1 MAYEY
6 DHDCPFEA
14 FITNLGKYNEG
25 ELVGEWVKFP
35 TTSEELQKVFER
47 IGIGSKDDFGNPYEE
62 WFISDY
68 DCYVDG
74 LYEKLGEYENL
85 DELNYLASK
94 LDELDDHD
102 YNHFQAAMQI
112 SDYTGSI
119 KDVIN
124 LIDNLDKYEIYPGVE
139 SNADLGHYYI
149 EELGMMEVPDYL
161 ADYIDY
167 EAYGRDV
174 AINEM
179 GQFTDYGYVRDT
191 QESFTEYYD
200 GDRENIPDEYRVMDF
215 MVSGEKE
222 RKTMNYETFKQ
233 EFAEDIKEKLYE
245 RGYDDVRISFNN
257 VEKTNQNYEAM
268 SVVPEGSNVGVNFNI
283 ENAFANYE
291 HTDDY
296 AGVLASATMVIA
308 DGLDR
313 APAIDVSALM
323 DYENMKEKLS
333 VEVISADAN
342 ADLLANV
349 PHDRMEDLA
358 VVYRFVME
366 SSEDGRASILVT
378 NNLMDR
384 MGVSHEQLRSDAL
397 ENSPEIRPV
406 VIMGM
411 NEVMKEMMGPEVYEM
426 FGIPDDA
433 EETMYV
439 ATVPDKNS
447 GAGVIAYQDF
457 MDQAAER
464 VGGDFFVL
472 PSSINEILLVP
483 DNGDM
488 TADALRD
495 MVKDVNAKEV
505 SPEERLSDNVY
516 HYDSK
521 DHVFEL
527 AEKFEARL
535 APFDIKELRDLT
547 AYDELELDTLGDEK
561 TALFLIMSDTDGT
574 FNFLISMIYTQMFNL
589 LCEKADDVYGGRLPV
604 HVRCLIDEAA
614 NIGQIPNLEKLV
626 ATIRSREISACLVLQ
641 AKSQLKAI
649 YKDNADT
656 IIGNMDSQI
665 FLGGTEQTTLKDLN
679 AILGKE
685 TIDMYNTGQSKGSQE
700 SYNMNYQKLGKD
712 LMTMDE
718 LAVMDG
724 SKCIVQVRGVRPFL
738 SDKYDLTQHPNYK
751 LTADYDKRNYF
762 DVVKFLSHN
771 LILKA
776 DDEYQVIDVT
786 E

>member
-191 QESFTEYYD
+191 QEYFTEYYD

-215 MVSGEKE
+215 KVSGEKE

-268 SVVPEGSNVGVNFNI
+268 SVVPEGNNVGVNFNI
-283 ENAFANYE
+283 ENAFASYE

-384 MGVSHEQLRSDAL
+384 MGVSHEQLRADAL

-411 NEVMKEMMGPEVYEM
+411 NEVMKEMIDPEVYEM

-464 VGGDFFVL
+464 VGGDLL

-527 AEKFEARL
+527 AEKFEARQQEKKTE
-535 APFDIKELRDLT
+535 I
-547 AYDELELDTLGDEK
+547 DEK
-561 TALFLIMSDTDGT
+561 SE
-574 FNFLISMIYTQMFNL
+574 
-589 LCEKADDVYGGRLPV
+589 EKGSV
-604 HVRCLIDEAA
+604 
-614 NIGQIPNLEKLV
+614 
-626 ATIRSREISACLVLQ
+626 
-641 AKSQLKAI
+641 
-649 YKDNADT
+649 
-656 IIGNMDSQI
+656 
-665 FLGGTEQTTLKDLN
+665 LKDLKDKQ
-679 AILGKE
+679 KE
-685 TIDMYNTGQSKGSQE
+685 AAAKPPVKDAAEKAAKSKGRE
-700 SYNMNYQKLGKD
+700 VL
-712 LMTMDE
+712 
-718 LAVMDG
+718 
-724 SKCIVQVRGVRPFL
+724 
-738 SDKYDLTQHPNYK
+738 
-751 LTADYDKRNYF
+751 
-762 DVVKFLSHN
+762 
-771 LILKA
+771 
-776 DDEYQVIDVT
+776 
-786 E
+786 

>member
-14 FITNLGKYNEG
+14 YITNLGKYNEG

-333 VEVISADAN
+333 VEVISAEAN

-589 LCEKADDVYGGRLPV
+589 LC
-604 HVRCLIDEAA
+604 
-614 NIGQIPNLEKLV
+614 
-626 ATIRSREISACLVLQ
+626 
-641 AKSQLKAI
+641 
-649 YKDNADT
+649 
-656 IIGNMDSQI
+656 
-665 FLGGTEQTTLKDLN
+665 
-679 AILGKE
+679 
-685 TIDMYNTGQSKGSQE
+685 
-700 SYNMNYQKLGKD
+700 
-712 LMTMDE
+712 
-718 LAVMDG
+718 
-724 SKCIVQVRGVRPFL
+724 VRPFL

>member
-191 QESFTEYYD
+191 QEYFTEYYD

-215 MVSGEKE
+215 KVSGEKE

-349 PHDRMEDLA
+349 PHDR
-358 VVYRFVME
+358 VYRFVME

-384 MGVSHEQLRSDAL
+384 MGVSHEQLRADAL

-411 NEVMKEMMGPEVYEM
+411 NEVMKEMIDPEVYEM

-527 AEKFEARL
+527 AEKFEARQQEKKTE
-535 APFDIKELRDLT
+535 I
-547 AYDELELDTLGDEK
+547 DEK
-561 TALFLIMSDTDGT
+561 SE
-574 FNFLISMIYTQMFNL
+574 
-589 LCEKADDVYGGRLPV
+589 EKGSV
-604 HVRCLIDEAA
+604 
-614 NIGQIPNLEKLV
+614 
-626 ATIRSREISACLVLQ
+626 
-641 AKSQLKAI
+641 
-649 YKDNADT
+649 
-656 IIGNMDSQI
+656 
-665 FLGGTEQTTLKDLN
+665 LKDLKDKQ
-679 AILGKE
+679 KE
-685 TIDMYNTGQSKGSQE
+685 AAAKPPVKDAAEKAAKSKGRE
-700 SYNMNYQKLGKD
+700 VL
-712 LMTMDE
+712 
-718 LAVMDG
+718 
-724 SKCIVQVRGVRPFL
+724 
-738 SDKYDLTQHPNYK
+738 
-751 LTADYDKRNYF
+751 
-762 DVVKFLSHN
+762 
-771 LILKA
+771 
-776 DDEYQVIDVT
+776 
-786 E
+786 

>member
-333 VEVISADAN
+333 VEVISAEAN

-589 LCEKADDVYGGRLPV
+589 LC
-604 HVRCLIDEAA
+604 
-614 NIGQIPNLEKLV
+614 
-626 ATIRSREISACLVLQ
+626 
-641 AKSQLKAI
+641 
-649 YKDNADT
+649 
-656 IIGNMDSQI
+656 
-665 FLGGTEQTTLKDLN
+665 
-679 AILGKE
+679 
-685 TIDMYNTGQSKGSQE
+685 
-700 SYNMNYQKLGKD
+700 
-712 LMTMDE
+712 
-718 LAVMDG
+718 
-724 SKCIVQVRGVRPFL
+724 VRPFL

>member
-35 TTSEELQKVFER
+35 TTSEELQKVFEL

-268 SVVPEGSNVGVNFNI
+268 SVVPEGNNVGVNFNI
-283 ENAFANYE
+283 ENAFASYE

-397 ENSPEIRPV
+397 ENSPEIRPG
-406 VIMGM
+406 VIMGLFRSRG
-411 NEVMKEMMGPEVYEM
+411 E
-426 FGIPDDA
+426 
-433 EETMYV
+433 
-439 ATVPDKNS
+439 S
-447 GAGVIAYQDF
+447 
-457 MDQAAER
+457 
-464 VGGDFFVL
+464 
-472 PSSINEILLVP
+472 
-483 DNGDM
+483 
-488 TADALRD
+488 
-495 MVKDVNAKEV
+495 
-505 SPEERLSDNVY
+505 
-516 HYDSK
+516 
-521 DHVFEL
+521 
-527 AEKFEARL
+527 
-535 APFDIKELRDLT
+535 
-547 AYDELELDTLGDEK
+547 
-561 TALFLIMSDTDGT
+561 ALFLHQRGPRLLQTGRRRESRRRDRRRFRCPLSREDRAERPCFHPCTDGI
-574 FNFLISMIYTQMFNL
+574 F
-589 LCEKADDVYGGRLPV
+589 R
-604 HVRCLIDEAA
+604 
-614 NIGQIPNLEKLV
+614 
-626 ATIRSREISACLVLQ
+626 IRN
-641 AKSQLKAI
+641 LKAWWH
-649 YKDNADT
+649 
-656 IIGNMDSQI
+656 
-665 FLGGTEQTTLKDLN
+665 L
-679 AILGKE
+679 
-685 TIDMYNTGQSKGSQE
+685 QSALC
-700 SYNMNYQKLGKD
+700 NRAL
-712 LMTMDE
+712 
-718 LAVMDG
+718 
-724 SKCIVQVRGVRPFL
+724 P
-738 SDKYDLTQHPNYK
+738 
-751 LTADYDKRNYF
+751 
-762 DVVKFLSHN
+762 
-771 LILKA
+771 
-776 DDEYQVIDVT
+776 
-786 E
+786 